1 MSLDFEDD
9 SLDAE
14 EFSLD
19 TENNLDQE
27 ELEEN
32 IEDGEAVEGYDEKD
46 FAAMGIDPSR
56 PTKARPGS
64 EAKVIMLSARYAAG
78 LPLWNNSD
86 CYEHGPRETDLMGF
100 LNPQRV

>member
-14 EFSLD
+14 DYSLD
-19 TENNLDQE
+19 VDNNLDQAGLDEDSGDE
-27 ELEEN
+27 ET
-32 IEDGEAVEGYDEKD
+32 VEGYDEQD
-46 FAAMGIDPSR
+46 FAAMGIDPAR

-78 LPLWNNSD
+78 LPLWNNED
-86 CYEHGPRETDLMGF
+86 CYEHGPRENDLMGF

>member
-9 SLDAE
+9 SLDSE
-14 EFSLD
+14 EFVL
-19 TENNLDQE
+19 
-27 ELEEN
+27 
-32 IEDGEAVEGYDEKD
+32 DGEANLTQVESDEDDDGEMAEGYDEQD
-46 FAAMGIDPSR
+46 FVAMGIDPAR

-78 LPLWNNSD
+78 LPLWNNDD
-86 CYEHGPRETDLMGF
+86 CYEHGPRENDLMGF